1 MHKFRAVP
9 LLFAVAVATLAT
21 SVSVGETVS
30 AAAPTSP
37 RQFEAIR
44 SYGSSIV
51 SHSPDVGDFNSDGRP
66 ELVSSLQNAD
76 GTFTTFDPSSAI
88 GLQSVDAQPVINLFK
103 TFRIADFNGEGF
115 DDILQVPYAV

>member
-1 MHKFRAVP
+1 MSSDREAII
-9 LLFAVAVATLAT
+9 ANCQTQRVAEAAT
-21 SVSVGETVS
+21 
-30 AAAPTSP
+30 
-37 RQFEAIR
+37 EAIR

-51 SHSPDVGDFNSDGRP
+51 SHLPDVGDFNSDGRP

-88 GLQSVDAQPVINLFK
+88 GLQSVDAQPVINPVK
-103 TFRIADFNGEGF
+103 TFRIADFNGDGF